1 MSSLDTNYG
10 MQSLAIAIGKQARE
24 SNAEISLALLNGAV
38 AQAEQIQAHAPAA
51 APAPQVQAPPV
62 PEGPLGANVDTYA

>member
-1 MSSLDTNYG
+1 MSSIDTNYG

-51 APAPQVQAPPV
+51 PAPQVQAPPV

>member
-1 MSSLDTNYG
+1 MSSIDTNYG

-38 AQAEQIQAHAPAA
+38 AQAEQIQAHA
-51 APAPQVQAPPV
+51 
-62 PEGPLGANVDTYA
+62 